1 MESEHPIAPDYFACF
16 ILFPVPL
23 APEGSWGYCRY
34 AMFSDVFFLYHV
46 FLSVKHYDEN
56 VLT

>member
-1 MESEHPIAPDYFACF
+1 MESEHPIALDDFGCF

-23 APEGSWGYCRY
+23 APEGSCGYVKY

-46 FLSVKHYDEN
+46 FLSLKHYDDN
-56 VLT
+56 